1 MDVNLDKPMKSHA
14 TLSSTISLSVSL
26 MHTRT
31 HTHTHTHTHN
41 LYRIGKQI
49 LSKTLLLQEIVKA
62 LASLSEYVVFVNT

>member
-1 MDVNLDKPMKSHA
+1 
-14 TLSSTISLSVSL
+14 
-26 MHTRT
+26 MHFDRRKLRHTQT
-31 HTHTHTHTHN
+31 NKESCYHTHTNAHTYTHTHN